1 MKLVLEVKDSDAP
14 FLLEL
19 LNRLDFVQFEEK
31 RTKPYTKMVQ
41 EKTLEVKEGSEHSE
55 LDQLKKE
62 LSEAVTYVKKIKQ
75 GKYIAKPL
83 KQLLDELQ
91 HTEYSAI

>member
-41 EKTLEVKEGSEHSE
+41 EKTLEVKEGSERSE

-75 GKYIAKPL
+75 GKYRAKPL

-91 HTEYSAI
+91 HTEHSAI